1 MKKLEIGTG
10 GLIYE
15 IIFLQQETLD
25 TCQVIDVFVFSI
37 QSENI
42 VFMSKTK
49 QCIMRSLTWN

>member
-49 QCIMRSLTWN
+49 QCIMRSLT